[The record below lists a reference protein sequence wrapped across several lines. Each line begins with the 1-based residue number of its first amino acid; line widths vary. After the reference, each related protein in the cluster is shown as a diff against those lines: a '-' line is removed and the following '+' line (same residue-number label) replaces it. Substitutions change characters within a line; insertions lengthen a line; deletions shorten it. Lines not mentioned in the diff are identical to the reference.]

1 MASNET
7 VDVNELPEYVPA
19 RVGQGILGGE
29 KEHGAF
35 FYYVRTHQIRKQPH
49 PTKQRETL
57 YNRDDIVKI
66 KEKRDKRG
74 KASSNTQTLTGATDW
89 VQYDD
94 LPYLQ
99 ALDYRMYGPEN
110 TVPID
115 ITYAWWKKNPY
126 MCRILFNE
134 HDRKDIWGAITV
146 MPMKEETIIKLIRD
160 EMSERKITPNDI
172 LTYEDDGKYYGYI
185 SSAMVLPEHRR
196 HFRKLIQSVFAFWCE
211 QHPRVQFIKLYAFAL
226 SEEGLDLIRHL
237 FFAPRYDL
245 GENAFELDLYR
256 RNPSKLIKSFQ
267 ECIRRKDQK

>member
-1 MASNET
+1 MTTMN
-7 VDVNELPEYVPA
+7 VDELPEYVPA
-19 RVGQGILGGE
+19 RVGKEILGGE

-35 FYYVRTHQIRKQPH
+35 FYYVRTQQIRKKPH

-57 YNRDDIVKI
+57 YNRDDILKI
-66 KEKRDKRG
+66 KEKRNQKG
-74 KASSNTQTLTGATDW
+74 KTRSATPALTGATDW

-99 ALDYRMYGPEN
+99 ALDYRLYGPAN

-115 ITYAWWKKNPY
+115 TTHAWWRKNPY

-134 HDRKDIWGAITV
+134 HDRRDIWGAITV
-146 MPMKEETIIKLIRD
+146 MPMREETIVKLLRD
-160 EMSERKITPNDI
+160 EIMEKQITPDDI
-172 LTYEDDGKYYGYI
+172 LTYEDGGKYYGYI
-185 SSAMVLPEHRR
+185 PSAMVLPEHRR
-196 HFRKLIQSVFAFWCE
+196 HFRKLLQSVFAFWCE

-245 GENAFELDLYR
+245 GENAFELDPYR

-267 ECIRRKDQK
+267 ECIRRKD